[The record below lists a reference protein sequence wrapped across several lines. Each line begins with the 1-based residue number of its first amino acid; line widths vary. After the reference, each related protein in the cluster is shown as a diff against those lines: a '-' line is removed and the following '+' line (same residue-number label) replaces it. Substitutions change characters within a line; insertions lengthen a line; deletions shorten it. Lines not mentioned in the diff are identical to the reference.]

1 MASSDGINLLADW
14 ERWEHRNQV
23 VTLKT
28 RLLLKHLKRV
38 ERVDKETGRTIRSP
52 RLPGLPGLP
61 FGSFVIRSV

>member
-23 VTLKT
+23 VALKT
-28 RLLLKHLKRV
+28 RLLLKHLK
-38 ERVDKETGRTIRSP
+38 RVDKETGRTIRSP
-52 RLPGLPGLP
+52 RLPGLP